1 MIEFESRMDASR
13 YTRALLVAT
22 LLDPLTPLILVGI
35 VAAFLVVWLVRGGTV
50 GAVAVV
56 LATAA
61 ALAILVGSYW
71 ASIKLG
77 MRDPVVRDHALAHL
91 QVRVDEREVVVTRL
105 GTAAET
111 IAWPDVRRV
120 LWLGDLLLLRVEL
133 RQWLLLDTGDLDDAG
148 RARLRVLGRARRD
161 LA

>member
-71 ASIKLG
+71 ASIKLV

-148 RARLRVLGRARRD
+148 RARLRALGRARRD